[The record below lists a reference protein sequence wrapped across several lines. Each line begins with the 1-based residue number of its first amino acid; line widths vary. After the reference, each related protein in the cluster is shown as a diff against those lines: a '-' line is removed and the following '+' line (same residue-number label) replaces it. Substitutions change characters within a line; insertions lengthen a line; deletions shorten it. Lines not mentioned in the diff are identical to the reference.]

1 MAKGVWIVAEARDG
15 AYRKVSFEIASA
27 ARKLADELG
36 DEVCAVLCGSGIEG
50 KAAELG
56 KYGVDKV
63 YVADNPALEPYTTDA
78 HAAAVAKIVKEK
90 GPAILLLGA
99 SVQGKDLAA
108 RLVGKL
114 ATGLATD
121 CTGLKIEGGKLIAV
135 RPMYAGKCF
144 GEVAF
149 EATPAMA
156 SLRPNV
162 FAIVENA
169 KAGAVEKFDPA
180 LDAGQ
185 IKTKVAEI
193 AKDTSGKIELTEA
206 NIIVSGGRGMK
217 GPENYTML
225 EDLAKVLG
233 AAVGASRA
241 AVDAGWRPAD
251 GPGRPDGQDRVA
263 EPLHRLRYFRRHSA
277 SGRHE
282 LLEVHRRHQQ
292 GPRGPHLPE
301 GGLRDRRRPLQ
312 GRAGSDGSGEE
323 DSCIRLKSGAGLP
336 QGPAPLHHL

>member
-27 ARKLADELG
+27 ARKLADQLG

-90 GPAILLLGA
+90 DPAILLFGA

-114 ATGLATD
+114 AAGLATD
-121 CTGLKIEGGKLIAV
+121 CTDLKIEGGKLIAV

-149 EATPAMA
+149 EAAPAMA

-162 FAIVENA
+162 FAIAENA

-217 GPENYTML
+217 GPENFPMI
-225 EDLAKVLG
+225 EELAKVLG

-241 AVDAGWRPAD
+241 AVDAGWRPATD
-251 GPGRPDGQDRVA
+251 QVGQTGKTVSPNLYIA
-263 EPLHRLRYFRRHSA
+263 C
-277 SGRHE
+277 G
-282 LLEVHRRHQQ
+282 
-292 GPRGPHLPE
+292 
-301 GGLRDRRRPLQ
+301 
-312 GRAGSDGSGEE
+312 
-323 DSCIRLKSGAGLP
+323 ISGAIQHLAGMSSSKFIVAINKDP
-336 QGPAPLHHL
+336 EAPIFQRADYGIIDDLFKVVPEVTAAAKKILA